1 VLLPPPILIILVLG
15 SILVGAATPTE
26 SAAVGA
32 VGAMVLVAGRGQFN
46 LNILREVMRSTL
58 SISSMVFVILL
69 GASTFSLTFKGVGA
83 DDMVDEI
90 LKDIPP
96 PRRGVRRNVCCYG
109 ANIRNGIL
117 SRFYR
122 DNFCRRADHLTGP
135 AGGCC
140 LLAGFCDVVTKRNL
154 WLVGHDHQ

>member
-96 PRRGVRRNVCCYG
+96 P
-109 ANIRNGIL
+109 
-117 SRFYR
+117 
-122 DNFCRRADHLTGP
+122 P
-135 AGGCC
+135 AGCSAKC
-140 LLAGFCDVVTKRNL
+140 LLL
-154 WLVGHDHQ
+154 WR